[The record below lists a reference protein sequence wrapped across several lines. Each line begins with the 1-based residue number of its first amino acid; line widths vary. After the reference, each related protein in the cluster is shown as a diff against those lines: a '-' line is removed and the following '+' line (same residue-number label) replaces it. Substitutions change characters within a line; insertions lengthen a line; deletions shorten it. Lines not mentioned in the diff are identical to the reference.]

1 MISSFA
7 ENHSESCREMKSYP
21 KSNKSRV
28 FVVHG
33 RNEAMRR
40 ALFDFLRAIGLR
52 PIEWNEAVV
61 LTGKPSPFVGE
72 ILEVA
77 MQYAQAILV
86 LFTGDDQV
94 RLKDEFLWV
103 NDPVH
108 ERETTLQSRPNVIFE
123 AGMALG
129 RYPERTILVQVGT
142 LRPFSDIAG
151 RHFVRL
157 RNTSKARQEL
167 AQRLRLAGCNV
178 DLSGTDWHDA
188 GSFPAK

>member
-1 MISSFA
+1 M
-7 ENHSESCREMKSYP
+7 NNQQ

-33 RNEAMRR
+33 RDEEARR
-40 ALFDFLRAIGLR
+40 ALFDFLRAIDLK
-52 PIEWNEAVV
+52 PIEWSKAVA

-72 ILEVA
+72 ILDAA
-77 MQYAQAILV
+77 MQYAQAIIV
-86 LFTGDDQV
+86 LFTGDDEV

-103 NDPVH
+103 NDPIY
-108 ERETTLQSRPNVIFE
+108 EREATPQSRPNVIFE
-123 AGMALG
+123 AGLALG
-129 RYPERTILVQVGT
+129 KYPERTILVQVGT

-157 RNTSKARQEL
+157 RKSSKSRQEL
-167 AQRLRLAGCNV
+167 AQRLRLAGCEV
-178 DLSGTDWHDA
+178 DLSGTDWLEA